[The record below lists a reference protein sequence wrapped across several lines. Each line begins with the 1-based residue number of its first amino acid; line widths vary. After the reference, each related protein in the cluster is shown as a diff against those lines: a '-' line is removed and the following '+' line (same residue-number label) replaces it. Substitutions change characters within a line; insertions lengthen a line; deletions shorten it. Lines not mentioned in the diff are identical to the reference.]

1 MISAFATVHHT
12 VILLILVSI
21 GVSTIKGDSSVSLN
35 ESTDWSNTCILETDK
50 PNFSK
55 ALLIFQIFLSK
66 QCLLIYV
73 D

>member
-12 VILLILVSI
+12 VILLILLSI
-21 GVSTIKGDSSVSLN
+21 GVLTIKAHRRASLN

-55 ALLIFQIFLSK
+55 VLLIFQIFLSK